1 VRVWRRCVK
10 KAGMDAGVDVGER
23 VGKVRMGM
31 EEEEEGEEGEEAG
44 KAGDEGCAPC
54 MLAQVLPLQLQSI
67 WLWPA
72 ASCCCLVVTLGG
84 AERGEGWLWEFL
96 G

>member
-1 VRVWRRCVK
+1 MGWVRVWMRCVE
-10 KAGMDAGVDVGER
+10 KAGEDVGVDVGKKVGEER
-23 VGKVRMGM
+23 IGM
-31 EEEEEGEEGEEAG
+31 EEEEVGEEAG
-44 KAGDEGCAPC
+44 KAGEEGCAPC